1 MCAHVHSTWYIESS
15 HGIGLLCSSPEMWLI
30 NPFSRCL
37 YMTSW
42 EKQGFSSTI

>member
-1 MCAHVHSTWYIESS
+1 MCVHVRSTWCIESS
-15 HGIGLLCSSPEMWLI
+15 HGIGLLCSSPEMQSI

-42 EKQGFSSTI
+42 EKDAFSGTI